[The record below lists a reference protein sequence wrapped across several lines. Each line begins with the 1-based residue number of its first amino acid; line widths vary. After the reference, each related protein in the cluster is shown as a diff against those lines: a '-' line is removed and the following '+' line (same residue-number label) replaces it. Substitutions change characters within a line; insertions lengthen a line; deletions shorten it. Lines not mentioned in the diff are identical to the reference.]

1 MIVEV
6 VAIGTELLLGQ
17 IVDTNSSWIGE
28 QLAMAGLDSFHQTKV
43 GDNPARMEAVI
54 RQALDRSDAVIC
66 CGGLGPTQD
75 DVTRDVIAAIMG
87 ADMVLDPAIADR
99 IAAMF
104 RSRGRTMPE
113 NNLRQAMVPVGAST
127 MAQQPG
133 TAPGLICP
141 VTVPPI
147 GQGDDGRPGN
157 PGDDGRPGNP
167 GDDGRP
173 GNKVIYAVPGVPY
186 EMQEMLS
193 GTVIPDLIARSG
205 EQAVIASRVLRT
217 WGTSESGL
225 AELLA
230 DRIDE
235 LDRVGGATLA
245 FLASGVEGLKVRIT
259 TKAATGPEAAAAL
272 DAEESVVRGIIG
284 DIVFAVDDDTMESV
298 VLAELERRGLTLA
311 VAESLTGGYVAG
323 RFCAVP
329 GASAVFRGG
338 VVAYAS
344 DIKFAVLGVPEG
356 PVISE
361 DAAVAMAEGVR
372 ARLAA
377 DIGLATTGVAG
388 PDEAEGQPVGTV
400 CLAASGPGGSVAT
413 TVRLPGDRERIR
425 QFSAITLADLL
436 RRHLD
441 VIAGG

>member
-6 VAIGTELLLGQ
+6 VAIGSELLLGQ

-28 QLAMAGLDSFHQTKV
+28 QLAMAGLDSYYQTKV

-75 DVTRDVIAAIMG
+75 DVTRDVIATVMSV
-87 ADMVLDPAIADR
+87 DLVPDETIAER
-99 IAAMF
+99 IATMF
-104 RSRGRTMPE
+104 RSRGRPMPE
-113 NNLRQAMVPVGAST
+113 NNLRQALVPVGAST

-141 VTVPPI
+141 VTVPGP
-147 GQGDDGRPGN
+147 DDTAGSDTRAEPEH
-157 PGDDGRPGNP
+157 
-167 GDDGRP
+167 
-173 GNKVIYAVPGVPY
+173 KVIYAVPGVPY
-186 EMQEMLS
+186 EMQEMVS

-205 EQAVIASRVLRT
+205 ERAVIASRVLRT

-235 LDRVGGATLA
+235 LDRAGHVTLA

-259 TKAATGPEAAAAL
+259 TKAATPAEAVAAL
-272 DAEESVVRGIIG
+272 DAEEAVVRAIIG
-284 DIVFAVDDDTMESV
+284 DIVFGVDDDTMESV
-298 VLAELERRGLTLA
+298 VLAELAERGLTLA

-338 VVAYAS
+338 VVAYAT
-344 DIKFAVLGVPEG
+344 DVKFAVLGVPEG

-372 ARLAA
+372 ARLGA
-377 DIGLATTGVAG
+377 DLGLATTGVAG

-441 VIAGG
+441 VIV